1 MEILS
6 PRQPFSVFEITA
18 ILLTVTALFAFI
30 NERFV
35 KLPTPIGVTA
45 AGLVSSLLIVLT
57 GPLLEPFV
65 ETFLKNLNFNA
76 LVLEGMLSFLLFAGS
91 LTVSLDEINRRKWS
105 ILILATLGVLMST
118 FTVGGLIY
126 GAALL
131 LGLEL
136 PFIYAL
142 LFGALISPTDP
153 IAVLAILKRLGAP
166 QDIETL
172 ITGESL
178 FNDGIGVVVF
188 TVILGL
194 AAGEHGGGAH
204 SEASLAGVGLFL
216 LQEAGGGVLFGL
228 VAGYLAYRMIK
239 SIDNYAVEV
248 LITLALVTGGY
259 ALAQAVHIS
268 GPLAMVIAGLFIGNR
283 GRLLAMSERTR
294 EHLFSFWETSDE
306 ILNAVLFVLIG
317 LEILVVT
324 PRLPN
329 IGLALLA
336 VPLVLAARFL
346 SVGGPIALL
355 RLRVLYAPY
364 TIRMLVWG
372 GLRGGISIALALSL
386 PPGVERDLIVTLTYA
401 VVVFSIVVQG
411 LTVGRVVQRMRPA
424 GAGVLPSAEDSGA
437 GNA

>member
-1 MEILS
+1 MEILT
-6 PRQPFSVFEITA
+6 PRQSFTVFEITA
-18 ILLTVTALFAFI
+18 ILLTVTALFGYI

-45 AGLVSSLLIVLT
+45 AGLISSLLIVLM
-57 GPLLEPFV
+57 GPLVAPLV
-65 ETFLKNLNFNA
+65 ETFLLNLNFNA

-105 ILILATLGVLMST
+105 ILILATLGVTLST
-118 FTVGGLIY
+118 FIVGGLVY
-126 GAALL
+126 GSSLL
-131 LGLEL
+131 LGLDL

-188 TVILGL
+188 TVILGI
-194 AAGEHGGGAH
+194 AAGGGAH
-204 SEASLAGVGLFL
+204 GGHGGEASLASVGLFL
-216 LQEAGGGVLFGL
+216 LQEAGGGILFGL
-228 VAGYLAYRMIK
+228 VAGYLAYKMLK
-239 SIDNYAVEV
+239 SIDDYAIEV

-259 ALAQAVHIS
+259 ALAQSIHIS

-283 GRLLAMSERTR
+283 GRLMAMSEKTQN
-294 EHLFSFWETSDE
+294 HLFSFWETTDQ

-317 LEILVVT
+317 LEILVVET
-324 PRLPN
+324 TALN
-329 IGLALLA
+329 IVLAVFT
-336 VPLVLAARFL
+336 VPLVLLSRFV
-346 SVGGPIALL
+346 SVGLPIAAL
-355 RLRVLYAPY
+355 RIRQLFVPY

-386 PPGVERDLIVTLTYA
+386 PESSERDLIVTLTYA
-401 VVVFSIVVQG
+401 VVVFSILVQG
-411 LTVGRVVQRMRPA
+411 LSVGKVVARMK
-424 GAGVLPSAEDSGA
+424 PSEYLDNDNDS
-437 GNA
+437 